1 MNIIQANL
9 DNLGQIAS
17 LFDAYR
23 QFYKQTPDLAGATKF
38 IENNMANNQST
49 IFLALDDNQTP
60 LGFVQLYPTW
70 ESVTMTKRWVLY
82 DLYVAPAGRKKG
94 VGTQLMNRS
103 KQLAKDT
110 QASYIMLETATDN
123 TTAQKLYEGLDY
135 KRDNDFYTYILE
147 VDYV

>member
-9 DNLGQIAS
+9 DNLTQLAP

-23 QFYKQTPDLAGATKF
+23 QFYKQSPDLDGATKF
-38 IENNMANNQST
+38 IANNMANNQST
-49 IFLALDDNQTP
+49 IFLALDDNQIP

-94 VGTQLMNRS
+94 VGTELMNRS

-123 TTAQKLYEGLDY
+123 TTAQKLYEELDY

-147 VDYV
+147 I

>member
-9 DNLGQIAS
+9 DNLTELAS

-23 QFYKQTPDLAGATKF
+23 QFYKQTPDLDGATKF

-60 LGFVQLYPTW
+60 LGFVQLYATW

-94 VGTQLMNRS
+94 VGTQLLNRS
-103 KQLAKDT
+103 KQLAIDT
-110 QASYIMLETATDN
+110 QARYIMLETATDN
-123 TTAQKLYEGLDY
+123 TTAQKLYEALGY
-135 KRDNDFYTYILE
+135 KRDNDFYTYILD
-147 VDYV
+147 VN

>member
-9 DNLGQIAS
+9 DNLIELAS

-23 QFYKQTPDLAGATKF
+23 QFYKQTPDLDGATKF

-60 LGFVQLYPTW
+60 LGFVQLYATW

-94 VGTQLMNRS
+94 VGTQLLNRS
-103 KQLAKDT
+103 KQLAIDT
-110 QASYIMLETATDN
+110 QARYIMLETATDN
-123 TTAQKLYEGLDY
+123 TTAQKLYEALDY
-135 KRDNDFYTYILE
+135 KRDNDFYTYILD
-147 VDYV
+147 VN